1 MTNNNNQLRGA
12 AFVASSYTLWG
23 VLPIYWKLLQHVSA
37 QQVLCHRIV
46 WCVVFMLLLIIFSS
60 RWNSF
65 KSELREIIVQPPKI
79 IGIVLAAFILNMN
92 WFIYIW
98 AVIHNHVIQASLGYY
113 INPLVSVLLGVAVLK
128 ERMNIWQYLA
138 FFLALLAVLNLT
150 VHFGSIPWI
159 SISLAVTFGIY
170 GLLKK
175 VVGVGAITGITL
187 ETLIMVIP
195 ASIYLVYVHKIGYGV
210 FNTGSL
216 TTSVLLIGAG
226 IVTAVPLLLFSS
238 GTLRLS
244 LTIVGFLQ
252 YISPTLTLLLG
263 IFLYHEAFTKA
274 HLISFALIWI
284 GLIIFT
290 VSQTRMLTPVKKKS
304 ISSSAA

>member
-1 MTNNNNQLRGA
+1 MPNNNQLRGVI
-12 AFVASSYTLWG
+12 FVAISYILWG

-46 WCVVFMLLLIIFSS
+46 WCVVFMILLIIISN
-60 RWNSF
+60 RWRSF
-65 KSELREIIVQPPKI
+65 RLELREIFVQPQKL
-79 IGIVLAAFILNMN
+79 IGIILSALILNMN

-98 AVIHNHVIQASLGYY
+98 AVIHNHVIEASLGYY
-113 INPLVSVLLGVAVLK
+113 INPLVSVILGVAVLK

-138 FFLALLAVLNLT
+138 FFLAFLAVLNLT
-150 VHFGSIPWI
+150 VHFGSVPWI
-159 SISLAVTFGIY
+159 SISLAVTFGLY

-175 VVGVGAITGITL
+175 MVGAGAITGLTL
-187 ETLIMVIP
+187 ETLIMIIP
-195 ASIYLVYVHKIGYGV
+195 ALIYLTYVHQTGYGS
-210 FNTGSL
+210 FSTNSL
-216 TTSVLLIGAG
+216 TTSILLIGAG

-238 GTLRLS
+238 GTLSLS

-263 IFLYHEAFTKA
+263 IFLYHESFTAA

-290 VSQTRMLTPVKKKS
+290 VSQTRALTRAVKS
-304 ISSSAA
+304 IA

>member
-1 MTNNNNQLRGA
+1 MPNNNQLRGVI
-12 AFVASSYTLWG
+12 FVAISYILWG

-46 WCVVFMLLLIIFSS
+46 WCVVFMLLLIIISN
-60 RWNSF
+60 RWKSF
-65 KSELREIIVQPPKI
+65 RLELREIFVQPQKL
-79 IGIVLAAFILNMN
+79 IGIILSALILNMN

-98 AVIHNHVIQASLGYY
+98 AVIHNHVIEASLGYY
-113 INPLVSVLLGVAVLK
+113 INPLVSVILGVVVLR

-138 FFLALLAVLNLT
+138 FFLAFLAVLNLT

-159 SISLAVTFGIY
+159 SISLAVTFGLY

-175 VVGVGAITGITL
+175 MVGAGAITGLTL
-187 ETLIMVIP
+187 ETLIMLIP
-195 ASIYLVYVHKIGYGV
+195 ALIYLIYVHQTGYGS

-216 TTSVLLIGAG
+216 TTSILLIGAG

-238 GTLRLS
+238 GTLSLS

-263 IFLYHEAFTKA
+263 IFLYHESFTAA
-274 HLISFALIWI
+274 HLMSFALIWI

-290 VSQTRMLTPVKKKS
+290 VSQTRALTQAVKS
-304 ISSSAA
+304 IV